1 MPEKRERVA
10 NAVGAIAVLLILMT
24 VLLGLVWF
32 VDWQIITSIAIL
44 LLGVGIAA
52 TIIAEVSRK

>member
-10 NAVGAIAVLLILMT
+10 NAVGSSAVLLILLT
-24 VLLGLVWF
+24 VLLGLIWS
-32 VDWQIITSIAIL
+32 VDWRIISSIAVL

-52 TIIAEVSRK
+52 AIIAEVSRK